1 MSQEN
6 IESQGYG
13 AQGRRVHDDL
23 RGVIGVVV
31 ELDGKQGRID
41 GRRDG
46 TVDEEDRG
54 TDGCERAGPEGIG
67 QVDHGQADEGQGR
80 HLENAD
86 NPDVLVEPL
95 DLRLRQLGTD
105 ADHGQGQEGLA
116 GHIHDRPQEEVLGVP
131 ADVAGDEG
139 RSQDIEQGHVE
150 HNR

>member
-1 MSQEN
+1 MPQEN

-67 QVDHGQADEGQGR
+67 QVDHGQADEGQDR
-80 HLENAD
+80 HLEDAD

-116 GHIHDRPQEEVLGVP
+116 GHIHDRT
-131 ADVAGDEG
+131 G
-139 RSQDIEQGHVE
+139 RSPWRPSRRSG
-150 HNR
+150 R